1 MTILL
6 DTNVFLWSIGGYVS
20 KISAAAKRVLEDD
33 ENDLVLSAVSLW
45 EIALKSRAGKLGVP
59 ENHEFF
65 RDHMRRLGVEK
76 VLPVYASHVFEMFN
90 LADHHRDPFD
100 RLLVAQSR
108 HEGYPIVSSDSM
120 LRKYPIEVIW

>member
-6 DTNVFLWSIGGYVS
+6 DTNVFLWAIGGYLS

-33 ENDLVLSAVSLW
+33 ENDLVVSAASFW
-45 EIALKSRAGKLGVP
+45 EIALKIRAGKLSLP
-59 ENHEFF
+59 ERGEFF

-90 LADHHRDPFD
+90 LPAHHRDPFD